1 MSQTGSALELN
12 LTPHDLLTE
21 QDMINLTGVTRP
33 DLQARVLAAN
43 NIFFI
48 VNANRIP
55 RTTWFHVNNP
65 IHLRTPTLSLSDFGY
80 GFSKSFQLKRDRELG
95 TPSDLK
101 KLENKIIGF
110 FRRVREGLD
119 KEVPEHIK
127 QQIDA
132 NKQHLDE
139 MSKVAQ
145 QQRKQREEEEGY

>member
-12 LTPHDLLTE
+12 LTPHDLLSE

-48 VNANRIP
+48 INANRVP

-95 TPSDLK
+95 TPSDMK
-101 KLENKIIGF
+101 KLEDKIIGF
-110 FRRVREGLD
+110 FRRVRKDLD

-127 QQIDA
+127 EQIA
-132 NKQHLDE
+132 QNEQHLDE
-139 MSKVAQ
+139 MRKVAE
-145 QQRKQREEEEGY
+145 QQRKQRQNEEGY

>member
-48 VNANRIP
+48 VNANRMP

-95 TPSDLK
+95 EPHALA
-101 KLENKIIGF
+101 KLESTIINF
-110 FRRVREGLD
+110 FRRVRKGLD
-119 KEVPEHIK
+119 DEIPEHIK
-127 QQIDA
+127 NQIA
-132 NKQHLDE
+132 AQEAHLDE
-139 MSKVAQ
+139 MRKVAK
-145 QQRKQREEEEGY
+145 QQRKAREEEEGY